1 MAIRYVV
8 QTGDPVLR
16 QKCTEVK
23 NFNKELCD
31 LLDDMKVTVRAEQG
45 AGLAAPQVGVPLR
58 VVVIDVGEGYFELVN
73 PVIISTKGEQ
83 TGAEGCLS
91 VRASRVPSPAPTKLK
106 PNTATATAR
115 SISLPPTDFSPAPS
129 VTNLTTLTEFYIRTR
144 RRRCTTFRR
153 RTYEN
158 SLCGFA
164 RIFRTC
170 A

>member
-1 MAIRYVV
+1 MSIRYVV

-31 LLDDMKVTVRAEQG
+31 LLYDMKVTVRAEQG

-91 VRASRVPSPAPTKLK
+91 VKGKQGTVTRPNKVKAEYRDRKGKKHKLTADGFFARAVCHELDHLDGILYTDKASEVYD
-106 PNTATATAR
+106 
-115 SISLPPTDFSPAPS
+115 LPPED
-129 VTNLTTLTEFYIRTR
+129 V
-144 RRRCTTFRR
+144 
-153 RTYEN
+153 
-158 SLCGFA
+158 
-164 RIFRTC
+164 
-170 A
+170 

>member
-1 MAIRYVV
+1 MSIRYVV

-91 VRASRVPSPAPTKLK
+91 VKGKQDTVTRPNKVKAEYRDRKGKKHKLTADGFFARAVCHELDHLDGILYTDKASEVYD
-106 PNTATATAR
+106 
-115 SISLPPTDFSPAPS
+115 LPPED
-129 VTNLTTLTEFYIRTR
+129 V
-144 RRRCTTFRR
+144 
-153 RTYEN
+153 
-158 SLCGFA
+158 
-164 RIFRTC
+164 
-170 A
+170 

>member
-1 MAIRYVV
+1 MSIRYVV

-73 PVIISTKGEQ
+73 PVIISTEGEQ

-91 VRASRVPSPAPTKLK
+91 VKGKQGTVTRPNKVKAEYRDRKGKKHKLTADGFFARAVCHELDHLDGILYTDKASEVYD
-106 PNTATATAR
+106 
-115 SISLPPTDFSPAPS
+115 LPPED
-129 VTNLTTLTEFYIRTR
+129 V
-144 RRRCTTFRR
+144 
-153 RTYEN
+153 
-158 SLCGFA
+158 
-164 RIFRTC
+164 
-170 A
+170 

>member
-1 MAIRYVV
+1 MSIRYVV

-31 LLDDMKVTVRAEQG
+31 LLDDTKVTVRAEQG

-91 VRASRVPSPAPTKLK
+91 VKGKQGTVTRPNKVKAEYRDRKGKKHKLTADGFFARAVCHELDHLDGILYTDKASEVYD
-106 PNTATATAR
+106 
-115 SISLPPTDFSPAPS
+115 LPPED
-129 VTNLTTLTEFYIRTR
+129 V
-144 RRRCTTFRR
+144 
-153 RTYEN
+153 
-158 SLCGFA
+158 
-164 RIFRTC
+164 
-170 A
+170 

>member
-1 MAIRYVV
+1 MSIRYVV

-23 NFNKELCD
+23 NFNKELWD

-91 VRASRVPSPAPTKLK
+91 VKGKQGTVTRPNKVKAEYRDRKGKKHKLTADGFFARAVCHELDHLDGILYTDKALEVYD
-106 PNTATATAR
+106 
-115 SISLPPTDFSPAPS
+115 LPPED
-129 VTNLTTLTEFYIRTR
+129 V
-144 RRRCTTFRR
+144 
-153 RTYEN
+153 
-158 SLCGFA
+158 
-164 RIFRTC
+164 
-170 A
+170 